1 MKRKDKGRLA
11 PFVPLLITT
20 IDSPAWKTM
29 SHGAKSLYVALK
41 RRVPRDRNRTFLS
54 YRDAAAELRSSPRKI
69 REWFKEL
76 EHYGFIALLQ
86 GGCLGVDGQGMA
98 PHWRLTE
105 KGATSKASA
114 EGVFEPATNDFLKW
128 DGTIFDPKP
137 YRAKKQKPV
146 THGVHTPLPPGVTPP
161 LPTGCTLK
169 TESVSPGVHIGNGKG
184 ASHGVHITRLTTTG
198 NPAGA
203 LSEPLS
209 EGENL
214 IRADDPRIVS
224 LENWGRASQR
234 RVWTK
239 PTIVSDE
246 PRDLSEFPADDMAA

>member
-1 MKRKDKGRLA
+1 MSRKQKDKGRLTQ
-11 PFVPLLITT
+11 FVPLLHSTL
-20 IDSPAWKTM
+20 DSPAWRAM
-29 SHGAKSLYVALK
+29 SHGARSLYVALK
-41 RRVPRDRNRTFLS
+41 RRVPRDRNRAFLS
-54 YRDAAAELRSSPRKI
+54 YRDAQPELKASPRKI

-76 EHYGFIALLQ
+76 EHYGFIVLLQ
-86 GGCLGVDGQGMA
+86 GGCLGVDGEGMA

-114 EGVFEPATNDFLKW
+114 EGVFEPPTNEFLRW
-128 DGTIFDPKP
+128 DGTLFDPKP
-137 YRAKKQKPV
+137 YRPKKQKPV
-146 THGVHTPLPPGVTPP
+146 TPGVHTLLPPGCTPP

-169 TESVSPGVHIGNGKG
+169 TESVSHGVHIGNGKG

-224 LENWGRASQR
+224 LENWGRVSQR
-234 RVWTK
+234 KVWTK
-239 PTIVSDE
+239 PTV
-246 PRDLSEFPADDMAA
+246 LF